1 MRLVIKLKLK
11 LKLSKVKVKS
21 MIIKSK
27 LEQVEQIKKY
37 IESNNNLYNK
47 LVIYGVCTT
56 PEGTDKDYLG
66 VAVQTIDN
74 SLADNDDGL
83 LDLFCAV
90 DDITEGKFD
99 LVIINSRNTRNIA
112 NNIKKGE
119 LLYG

>member
-1 MRLVIKLKLK
+1 
-11 LKLSKVKVKS
+11 

-27 LEQVEQIKKY
+27 LSQVEQIKKY

-56 PEGTDKDYLG
+56 PDGTDKNYLG

-83 LDLFCAV
+83 LDLFCNV
-90 DDITEGKFD
+90 DEITEGKFD
-99 LVIINSRNTRNIA
+99 LSIINSKYIASNLKNI
-112 NNIKKGE
+112 IEKGE
-119 LLYG
+119 LVYEKA